1 LVIRGSFYLGRF
13 SRFINIISFIW
24 VCFIGILPPIYPVTS
39 VTMNYAS
46 VGVGSVILFAGLAYF
61 LSAKY

>member
-1 LVIRGSFYLGRF
+1 
-13 SRFINIISFIW
+13 
-24 VCFIGILPPIYPVTS
+24 VTA

-61 LSAKY
+61 LSAKYWFQGPITNLNYNIGKN